1 MSKCKT
7 KAIQTDSGRLPLFI
21 MGNWELVKSIMG
33 TKFQRRYVCLRSQVG
48 NSVPITGSV
57 TASVYL
63 FGIFINFDIFSKLQ
77 WNGSAL
83 LCYALLISIQKLTQV
98 IKSNITDTLR
108 IERDSRKIGRLAI
121 VNTSKR
127 YWVKDGIGQKGFPD
141 NAEDLRNA
149 IDTYSQILQMEKNR
163 ENILK

>member
-33 TKFQRRYVCLRSQVG
+33 TKFQRRYVCLRSQAG

-57 TASVYL
+57 TASGYL
-63 FGIFINFDIFSKLQ
+63 FGIFINFDIFSKFQ

-108 IERDSRKIGRLAI
+108 IERDSKKIGQLAI
-121 VNTSKR
+121 ENTSKR

-149 IDTYSQILQMEKNR
+149 IDPYSQILQIEKNR

>member
-1 MSKCKT
+1 M
-7 KAIQTDSGRLPLFI
+7 
-21 MGNWELVKSIMG
+21 
-33 TKFQRRYVCLRSQVG
+33 
-48 NSVPITGSV
+48 
-57 TASVYL
+57 
-63 FGIFINFDIFSKLQ
+63 
-77 WNGSAL
+77 
-83 LCYALLISIQKLTQV
+83 

-121 VNTSKR
+121 VNTNKR